1 MNIVLNHNPEIIE
14 TQSDS
19 ITVSELLKIKSFTYK
34 QLIVKVNDVLILNEN
49 YSTASIK
56 GGDNVMVIHLMTG
69 G

>member
-1 MNIVLNHNPEIIE
+1 MNITLNHNPEVIE
-14 TQSDS
+14 NQSDS

-49 YSTASIK
+49 YSTTTIK